1 MPKIT
6 LNLDENIL
14 QALKLKA
21 INTKQSMPELV
32 NDALNA
38 SFQEDLVD
46 IKSREE
52 RKGEETYSY
61 EEFLKLLQKDK
72 VI

>member
-1 MPKIT
+1 M
-6 LNLDENIL
+6 
-14 QALKLKA
+14 
-21 INTKQSMPELV
+21 SELV

-38 SFQEDLVD
+38 IFQEDLVD

-52 RKGEETYSY
+52 RKNDETYSY

-72 VI
+72 II